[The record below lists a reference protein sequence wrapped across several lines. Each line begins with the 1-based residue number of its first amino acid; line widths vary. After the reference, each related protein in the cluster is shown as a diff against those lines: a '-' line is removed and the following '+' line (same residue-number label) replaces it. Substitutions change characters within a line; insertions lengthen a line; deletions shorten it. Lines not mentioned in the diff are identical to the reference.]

1 MRLFVA
7 SSMAGLPE
15 ARAIQECLETF
26 AEVVIW
32 NQQVFTV
39 SSYALESLERASA
52 EFDFGIFVMTPD
64 DLQKKDRKRIMVPR
78 DNVILEFGIF
88 FGSLGRHR
96 SFLVVPS
103 SARTMHLP
111 SDLDGLVYARYQR
124 DRADGNLTAALSPAC
139 EKIRRAIEIAAS
151 EPDHGA
157 QDLSPTP
164 LGSEPSA
171 HIRNKG
177 NEPGSAIHH
186 YGRLPSSYTG
196 KFLTGAREEITVIGT
211 SLNSFIGYFDSRPEA
226 EIKIPVIN
234 ALNHGVKVQI
244 LFLDPDCSAAKRW
257 AEDRSDHRCLAEIK
271 RTLNRARE
279 LRAELLQSGKAAKLD
294 IRIYQQYPAFQLKRV
309 DGTTTSGRILFY
321 PYLPGINRPETP
333 YIEIRSR
340 MNPRL
345 YGAYSR
351 ACDHLLKISRACP
364 K

>member
-1 MRLFVA
+1 
-7 SSMAGLPE
+7 MAGLPE

-32 NQQVFTV
+32 DQQVFTV

-64 DLQKKDRKRIMVPR
+64 DLQKKDRKSIMVPR

-103 SARTMHLP
+103 GVRTMHLP
-111 SDLDGLVYARYQR
+111 TDLDGLVYARYQR

-139 EKIRRAIEIAAS
+139 EKIRRAIQLATS
-151 EPDHGA
+151 EPDREA

-171 HIRNKG
+171 HVKSKTD
-177 NEPGSAIHH
+177 EPGSVVHH

-196 KFLTGAREEITVIGT
+196 RFLTGAREEITVIGT
-211 SLNSFIGYFDSRPEA
+211 SLKSFVGYFDSRPEV
-226 EIKIPVIN
+226 EIRKPLID
-234 ALNHGVKVQI
+234 ALNRGAKVQI
-244 LFLDPDCSAAKRW
+244 LFLDPDCGAAKRW
-257 AEDRSDHRCLAEIK
+257 AEDRSDRRCLAEIK
-271 RTLNRARE
+271 RSMERARE
-279 LRAELLQSGKAAKLD
+279 LRVELQTGNVAHFD

-309 DGTTTSGRILFY
+309 DGRTTSGRILSY

-340 MNPRL
+340 TNPRL

-351 ACDHLLKISRACP
+351 ACDHLLKISKACP